1 MQITGTDTRV
11 LNRVGLGLTE
21 TEARELRDT
30 LTTLLEDSGN
40 RHEHVSS
47 SDYQRRANGLARL
60 RLSQVTFPPCCTE
73 PADLLAGR
81 HARNGIA
88 AHASP
93 PKRGDDRHDSHHR
106 KGDSPQGRPGL
117 LV

>member
-47 SDYQRRANGLARL
+47 SELP
-60 RLSQVTFPPCCTE
+60 T
-73 PADLLAGR
+73 
-81 HARNGIA
+81 
-88 AHASP
+88 AS
-93 PKRGDDRHDSHHR
+93 
-106 KGDSPQGRPGL
+106 
-117 LV
+117 